1 MNKKEQFIKNA
12 LAQKGYAESG
22 SNQTKYATDL
32 ESAGFM
38 SGLQGQPW
46 CCMFC
51 MWVAFVTCGRNV
63 TTTASFVRQK
73 TISCTTWL
81 KTFKTANAFKAASST
96 IPNIGDVI
104 FFGSGDNSSHVGLV
118 VSASAAEVNT
128 IEGNSGDKVA
138 ERTYNIATNANITAN
153 DIIGYGTL
161 NWSVIGVATN
171 ETFTGSNTEAGDGE
185 GLGGEAVDSGSLPA
199 LPPTILSARILSP
212 TTEGFSIALSYFTT
226 GTTSTALSF
235 KLKIGSAAKKSIQPT
250 TQATIKNP
258 DGSENYTADFVLNNS
273 SKLPPNTECKLDFTV
288 EGATTTDSESLTTT
302 GTLTFALPESY
313 PTPALNVEIIPL
325 GSLHPSAPFKL
336 IFQAPEDWGY
346 WSGQD
351 NQYKIILMTNSA
363 KAGNPIILRA
373 NGTNNEAFAYFTP
386 SDFDIVYGSNIQAS
400 VQPFTEYKKDGVLH
414 QAICPIKAI
423 SNTICLRDKTY
434 ISNRAYLKVSNTFW
448 RVALTE

>member
-81 KTFKTANAFKAASST
+81 KAFRKVGAFKKATSST
-96 IPNIGDVI
+96 LPEKGDVI
-104 FFGSGDNSSHVGLV
+104 FFGSGIDDSSHVGLV
-118 VSASAAEVNT
+118 VSASTTEVKT

-138 ERTYNIATNANITAN
+138 ERTYGIADN

-171 ETFTGSNTEAGDGE
+171 ETFTGSDTESGDGE
-185 GLGGEAVDSGSLPA
+185 GLGGEAVDGGNLPA
-199 LPPTILSARILSP
+199 LPPTILSARILNP

-226 GTTSTALSF
+226 GTTSTTLSF
-235 KLKIGSAAKKSIQPT
+235 ELKVGSATKKAIQPT
-250 TQATIKNP
+250 TQSIVENP
-258 DGSENYTADFVLNNS
+258 DNTKNYTADFVLNNK
-273 SKLPPNTECKLDFTV
+273 SKLPPNTKCKLDFTV
-288 EGATTTDSESLTTT
+288 KGTTANESLTTT
-302 GTLTFALPESY
+302 GTLSFALPESY
-313 PTPALNVEIIPL
+313 PTPVSDVKIIPL
-325 GSLHPSAPFKL
+325 GSLHPSALFKL

-346 WSGQD
+346 WNGQN
-351 NQYKIILMTNSA
+351 NQYRIILMSNSA
-363 KAGNPIILRA
+363 DVGSPIILRA
-373 NGTNNEAFAYFTP
+373 NKANNEIFTYFTP
-386 SDFDIVYGSNIQAS
+386 NDFGIVYGSNIQAS